1 MDYTQGIYT
10 HMAYL
15 RSGKFEH
22 AKVNVEVLLGEDVHT
37 LTLAR
42 EDTLETLVD
51 RVRSISGVSD
61 RRIRLKARLG
71 SDGVDMRAV
80 VKQPEHHTH

>member
-1 MDYTQGIYT
+1 
-10 HMAYL
+10 MAYL
-15 RSGKFEH
+15 RSDKFAH
-22 AKVNVEVLLGEDVHT
+22 SKVNVEVLLGEDVHT

-51 RVRSISGVSD
+51 RVRSLSGVSD

-80 VKQPEHHTH
+80 VKRPEHHTH